1 MTMSTE
7 HRSHVLLISVIVVA
21 LGLAAPLL
29 GSAPRFN
36 AIAYLIATSLLSFE
50 VIDVGVRVW
59 LRRTVAPQPA
69 RAENMVRWTANVG
82 QPYALIMAVHDL
94 QRDFDELREAF
105 GPYKS
110 RTWIIDDCSTDNT
123 VSLLRRDGWHC
134 VSGEA
139 NRKKPGAIREL
150 LRRLPKAI
158 KTVVVLDPDARLK
171 DAGVLQVSDLEI
183 AIRTFQ
189 RNGAVAC
196 CPRIQIRDYG
206 FLGIFQALEC
216 ELAFSLGRKGMSP
229 HCVTSGVSIYDRA
242 ALEQALEQHSLSVY
256 AEDLENTLLLLARG
270 GEILFDD
277 GLVVETDPKSTVRSW
292 FSQRVGWSFGLIRVV
307 RLKRRDILRIAHSGA
322 WPFYNFAIYMCLLTV
337 VLLPIKAAGIL
348 LLALSFANGL
358 DSFFSLDLIPNN
370 ALTDPR
376 YFAVTYTGYTLLVAA
391 TMLELKPRLSA
402 STLLVAVPLFVF
414 YAAAHVVPIA
424 TGFLNWLAFKT
435 FGRRLYRDHY
445 ATDEELFP
453 AAAGVIAKEPSV

>member
-1 MTMSTE
+1 MNTA
-7 HRSHVLLISVIVVA
+7 HRSRVLVVSVIIVA
-21 LGLAAPLL
+21 LGLAAPLV
-29 GSAPRFN
+29 GSAPHVN
-36 AIAYLIATSLLSFE
+36 AVVYLLATSLLSFE
-50 VIDVGVRVW
+50 LLDVGARLW
-59 LRRTVAPQPA
+59 LRRTAVARPA
-69 RAENMVRWTANVG
+69 RVENTLRWTAKVG
-82 QPYALIMAVHDL
+82 QPYALIMAVHNV
-94 QRDFDELREAF
+94 QRDIDDLRKAF
-105 GPYKS
+105 GPHKS
-110 RTWIIDDCSTDNT
+110 RTWIIDDCSTDDT

-134 VSGEA
+134 LSAQV

-171 DAGVLQVSDLEI
+171 DVGLLQASDLENV
-183 AIRTFQ
+183 IRAFQ
-189 RNGAVAC
+189 RSGAAAC
-196 CPRIQIRDYG
+196 CPRIQIRDHG

-229 HCVTSGVSIYDRA
+229 YCVTSGVSIYDRE
-242 ALEQALEQHSLSVY
+242 ALEQALEHHSMSVY
-256 AEDLENTLLLLARG
+256 AEDLENTLILLARG
-270 GEILFDD
+270 GKILFDD
-277 GLVVETDPKSTVRSW
+277 GLVIETDPKISVRSW

-358 DSFFSLDLIPNN
+358 DSFFSLNLIPDN

-391 TMLELKPRLSA
+391 TMLELKPRVSV

-424 TGFLNWLAFKT
+424 TGYLNWLVFKA

-445 ATDEELFP
+445 STDDDLFP
-453 AAAGVIAKEPSV
+453 AAVGMGAKERAP